1 MKTKTSFKDFKAK
14 ALSNENV
21 KKEYDLLE
29 ERYKIIDMLISMRKE
44 AGLTQEEIAAALHT
58 SKSNISRLESHNYS
72 SSPKLSTLVE
82 YAHAT
87 GHKLELSFER
97 V

>member
-1 MKTKTSFKDFKAK
+1 METRPSFKDFKSK

-29 ERYKIIDMLISMRKE
+29 ERYKIIDMIISMRKA

-58 SKSNISRLESHNYS
+58 SKSNISRLESHNYT
-72 SSPKLSTLVE
+72 SSPKLSTLME
-82 YAHAT
+82 YARAS
-87 GHKLELSFER
+87 GHKLELHFKK

>member
-1 MKTKTSFKDFKAK
+1 MKTRTSLKDFKSK
-14 ALSNENV
+14 ALSKENV

-29 ERYKIIDMLISMRKE
+29 ERYKIIDMLITMRKE

-58 SKSNISRLESHNYS
+58 SKSNISRLESHRYT
-72 SSPKLSTLVE
+72 SSPKLSTLTE

-97 V
+97 A

>member
-1 MKTKTSFKDFKAK
+1 MKTRTSFKDFKSQ
-14 ALSNENV
+14 ALSNDNV

-29 ERYKIIDMLISMRKE
+29 ERYKIIDMLISMRKA

-58 SKSNISRLESHNYS
+58 SKSNISRLESHGYS

-87 GHKLELSFER
+87 GHKLELSFDR
-97 V
+97 A

>member
-1 MKTKTSFKDFKAK
+1 METKPSFKNFKSK
-14 ALSNENV
+14 ALSDENV

-29 ERYKIIDMLISMRKE
+29 ERYKIIDILISMRK
-44 AGLTQEEIAAALHT
+44 ASGLTQEEIAAALHT
-58 SKSNISRLESHNYS
+58 NKSNISRLESHSYS

-87 GHKLELSFER
+87 GHKLEVNFER
-97 V
+97 F

>member
-1 MKTKTSFKDFKAK
+1 METRTSFKGFKSK

-29 ERYKIIDMLISMRKE
+29 ERYKIIDMLVSMRKA
-44 AGLTQEEIAAALHT
+44 AGLTQEEIAVALHT
-58 SKSNISRLESHNYS
+58 SKSNISRLESHSYS
-72 SSPKLSTLVE
+72 SSPKLSTLME

-87 GHKLELSFER
+87 GHKLGLSFER
-97 V
+97 A

>member
-1 MKTKTSFKDFKAK
+1 METRTSFKGFKSK

-29 ERYKIIDMLISMRKE
+29 ERYKIIDMLISMRKA
-44 AGLTQEEIAAALHT
+44 AGLTQEEIAVALHT
-58 SKSNISRLESHNYS
+58 SKSNISRLESHSYS
-72 SSPKLSTLVE
+72 SSPKLSTLME

-87 GHKLELSFER
+87 GHKLGLSFER
-97 V
+97 A

>member
-1 MKTKTSFKDFKAK
+1 METRPSFKDFKSK
-14 ALSNENV
+14 ALSNKNV

-29 ERYKIIDMLISMRKE
+29 ERYKIIDMIISMRKA

-58 SKSNISRLESHNYS
+58 SKSNISRLESHSYT
-72 SSPKLSTLVE
+72 SSPKLSTLME
-82 YAHAT
+82 YARAT
-87 GHKLELSFER
+87 GHKLELHFKK

>member
-1 MKTKTSFKDFKAK
+1 METRPSFKDFKSK

-29 ERYKIIDMLISMRKE
+29 ERYKIIDMIISVRKA

-58 SKSNISRLESHNYS
+58 SKSNISRLESYNYT
-72 SSPKLSTLVE
+72 SSPKLSTLME
-82 YAHAT
+82 YGRTT
-87 GHKLELSFER
+87 GHKLELHFKK